1 MNIPRVIIILVTSLL
16 FTVSTSARGAELL
29 TPQNIEGFIDSVRD
43 LQEISTKYGAEK
55 IVNPDIS
62 GSGSMAGAASPFSTA
77 IAQMQGQQAYDEMLA
92 VIMRHGFSDLDQWGT
107 IADRIMRAFAANSM
121 NTGLPQMDEQMQ
133 QALEQIEKS
142 NMTDAQKD
150 TMRQIMQ
157 SSIQMM
163 DVYADVPETDKAA
176 VLPFMSAIEAL
187 GQQ

>member
-1 MNIPRVIIILVTSLL
+1 MNIPSVIIIAVTSLL
-16 FTVSTSARGAELL
+16 FTFSTFAQTPVSL
-29 TPQNIEGFIDSVRD
+29 TAQNIGGFIDSVRD

-62 GSGSMAGAASPFSTA
+62 DGGSMTGAASPFSTA

-92 VIMRHGFSDLDQWGT
+92 VIKRHGFSDLDQWGT

-150 TMRQIMQ
+150 AMRQFMQ
-157 SSIQMM
+157 SSSQMM

-176 VLPFMSAIEAL
+176 VLPFMSNLETL
-187 GQQ
+187 GQ